1 MTESAPAASNN
12 SGTIGGNTD
21 VLNSASGATASGVD
35 VLSAPSYK
43 GTKHKIDFD
52 GHEVELDYDTLVNDF
67 KKHAKE
73 NYQLRQQMN
82 PVMELVTALQKGELG
97 KLRDIGVSDDML
109 RQFSEKQL
117 LEYIELQNM
126 DPKERALRER
136 EAKIEAMERKW
147 QEQEDAKERQKAD
160 AEKTAANQQ
169 VQHDLVEAI
178 RDLGGDLKV
187 TPRMVRRVAEEAF
200 ARLEAGQHVDMKSIA
215 KRQWAGL
222 QSDYTEYQSLML
234 KRDPKSFISS
244 LPPELIKAIREH
256 EIASSRPL
264 KKVESGDR
272 DSMDEAPIK
281 KGLGID
287 ESFKQLDNYYNRKRK
302 RNNQ

>member
-1 MTESAPAASNN
+1 MTDSAPAASTN
-12 SGTIGGNTD
+12 SGTLSGNAEGS
-21 VLNSASGATASGVD
+21 NSAAGATASAVD

-82 PVMELVTALQKGELG
+82 PVMELVSALQKGELS
-97 KLRDIGVSDDML
+97 KLRDLGVSDDML
-109 RQFSEKQL
+109 REFSEKQL
-117 LEYIELQNM
+117 LEYIEFQNM

-136 EAKIEAMERKW
+136 EAKLEAMERKW
-147 QEQEDAKERQKAD
+147 KEQEEAEARTKVE
-160 AEKTAANQQ
+160 AEKAQANEQ
-169 VQHDLVEAI
+169 VQRDLVEAI

-200 ARLEAGQHVDMKSIA
+200 ARLEAGQNVDMKSIA

-234 KRDPKSFISS
+234 RRDPKSFISS
-244 LPPELIKAIREH
+244 LPPELIKAIREY
-256 EIASSRPL
+256 EISSSRPL
-264 KKVESGDR
+264 KKVENGEREEQDV
-272 DSMDEAPIK
+272 PVK

-287 ESFKQLDNYYNRKRK
+287 ESFKALDNYYNRKRK
-302 RNNQ
+302 QRNQ